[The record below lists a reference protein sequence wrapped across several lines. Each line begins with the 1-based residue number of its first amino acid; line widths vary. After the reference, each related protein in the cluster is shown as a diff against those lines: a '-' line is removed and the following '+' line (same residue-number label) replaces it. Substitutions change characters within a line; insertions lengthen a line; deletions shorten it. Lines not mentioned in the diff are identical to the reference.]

1 MALYRLKP
9 FFYSSV
15 VALCI
20 LPATVLASENPITI
34 TFLGVSV
41 KERAERAINFLL
53 GIAAAL
59 ALLLLVINGVRMIA
73 SNGDPE
79 AKNKAQK
86 GILGALAGLILI
98 VLSYTFINLTEEL
111 LVE

>member
-1 MALYRLKP
+1 MSLNRIKHI
-9 FFYSSV
+9 FYSAVAALLSLPA
-15 VALCI
+15 VAL
-20 LPATVLASENPITI
+20 ASGNPITI

-53 GIAAAL
+53 GIAAAI
-59 ALLLLVINGVRMIA
+59 ALLMIVINGVRMIA

-86 GILGALAGLILI
+86 AIIGALVGLILI
-98 VLSYTFINLTEEL
+98 VLSYTFVNLTDEL